1 MGNPSLL
8 CNNIICVS
16 FPYLCGPFSVV
27 SPISGNG
34 YATIVNRNTGTINS
48 AGISLYVEEDV
59 HDVAVLNDVLLTFD
73 SELSCGS
80 AGRF

>member
-1 MGNPSLL
+1 MSDLSKKTRSDTVSLQYR
-8 CNNIICVS
+8 VRS
-16 FPYLCGPFSVV
+16 H
-27 SPISGNG
+27 
-34 YATIVNRNTGTINS
+34 TIVNRNTGIITS
-48 AGISLYVEEDV
+48 AGISLYVEEEV

>member
-1 MGNPSLL
+1 MSDLSKKTRPDTVSLQYR
-8 CNNIICVS
+8 VRS
-16 FPYLCGPFSVV
+16 H
-27 SPISGNG
+27 
-34 YATIVNRNTGTINS
+34 TIVNRNTGTITS
-48 AGISLYVEEDV
+48 TGISLYVEEEV